1 MGDFYIPLIVVLLVI
16 GAMLREDFVLTI
28 LYLFIGAYAMGRWWS
43 RRALDSVASERKLQR
58 RAFLGETVD
67 VELELSNTSWL
78 PVVWLRLHEA
88 LPVELAVP
96 NFFQQIISLSSREHL
111 KCSYQLQ
118 ARKRGYYPVGPL
130 SMYSGDILGLADQAR
145 KEIRPEYLT
154 VFPKI
159 VPLNKVTIPSRSP
172 MGSLR
177 HHQPILEDPSR
188 VRGKRE
194 YVAGDSLRRVDWKS
208 TASTGQMQVKL
219 FEPSISLVTSI
230 FLNLNGDDYHY
241 KTRAPNIELAIVVA
255 ASIAKWVVD
264 KKQSVGLIT
273 NGSDP
278 HGDEGGVRPLLPR
291 KGHSHLM
298 RLLEILARIEMVD
311 DQPMIDTMRREIHHL
326 PWGTT
331 LILITGNIN
340 DPIFEA
346 LFQARRLGLEAMIVF
361 CGPVQNFQM
370 VRRRAEHFGF
380 PVYQMFNEQ
389 DLNIWRS

>member
-1 MGDFYIPLIVVLLVI
+1 
-16 GAMLREDFVLTI
+16 
-28 LYLFIGAYAMGRWWS
+28 
-43 RRALDSVASERKLQR
+43 
-58 RAFLGETVD
+58 
-67 VELELSNTSWL
+67 LEISNAGWL

-96 NFFQQIISLSSREHL
+96 NFFQQVISLSPDERRRFKYKL
-111 KCSYQLQ
+111 R

-130 SMYSGDILGLADQAR
+130 SMYSGDILGLADQA
-145 KEIRPEYLT
+145 KMEVPPQYLT

-159 VPLNKVTIPSRSP
+159 VPLNSVITLSRSP

-177 HHQPILEDPSR
+177 HHQPIFEDPNR

-208 TASTGQMQVKL
+208 TAATGRLQVKL

-230 FLNLNGDDYHY
+230 FLNLNAEDYHY
-241 KTRAPNIELAIVVA
+241 KTRAPTIELAIMIA
-255 ASIAKWVVD
+255 ASLASWVID

-273 NGSDP
+273 NGNDP
-278 HGDEGGVRPLLPR
+278 HQAEGGVQPLQPR
-291 KGHSHLM
+291 KGRSHLM

-311 DQPMIDTMRREIHHL
+311 GQPVHDHLRREIHHL

-331 LILITGNIN
+331 LMLITGKLD
-340 DPIFEA
+340 DPLFED
-346 LFQARRLGLEAMIVF
+346 LFQARRLGLDVMLVL
-361 CGPVQNFQM
+361 CGSVQNFQT

-380 PVYQMFNEQ
+380 PVYQTFNER
-389 DLNIWRS
+389 DLDVWR